1 MDSKLIFFE
10 NVNTPAT
17 RLSRLIGLDGS
28 AIKVHHFPDGESLVT
43 LPRPLSKR
51 VIIYQSLNQPNQK
64 LVELM
69 FSALGARSMGAKKL
83 ILVAPYL
90 CYMRQDKAFGPG
102 QVVSQK
108 VVGTFLSNLFDT
120 ILTVDAHLHRV
131 KDIRDVFKDCNVQNL
146 STSRIT
152 ADYIEDN
159 YQDMPFLL
167 GPDEESI
174 QWVEA
179 IASLCSSDFGVC
191 KKSRYGDEDVKV
203 ELPDVDLEKRSVIL
217 IDDIISTGHT
227 IATVAEKLK
236 RRGVHTIDCI
246 VTHALFSRGSLTLLR
261 QSGIRRI
268 ISTDTVP
275 HSTNRI
281 FVAPVIAKA
290 LKNLVT

>member
-1 MDSKLIFFE
+1 MLIFFE
-10 NVNTPAT
+10 NVNNPAT
-17 RLSRLIGLDGS
+17 RLSRLMGMDS
-28 AIKVHHFPDGESLVT
+28 SSIKVHHFPDGESLVT
-43 LPRPLSKR
+43 LPMPLSKR
-51 VIIYQSLNQPNQK
+51 VVIYQSLNQPNQK

-69 FSALGARSMGAKKL
+69 LSALGARSMGAKKL

-108 VVGTFLSNLFDT
+108 VIGTFLSNLFDA

-131 KDIRDVFKDCNVQNL
+131 KDIRDVFKGCNVQNL
-146 STSRIT
+146 STARMT
-152 ADYIEDN
+152 ADYIERN
-159 YQDMPFLL
+159 YEDVPFLL
-167 GPDEESI
+167 GPDEESL
-174 QWVEA
+174 QWVRA
-179 IASLCSSDFGVC
+179 IASLCRADFGVC
-191 KKSRYGDEDVKV
+191 KKTRYGDADVKV
-203 ELPDVDLEKRSVIL
+203 ELPDVDLAKRSVIL

-227 IATVAEKLK
+227 ISSVAEKLQ
-236 RRGVHTIDCI
+236 RMGVQKVDCI

-261 QSGIRRI
+261 RSGIRRI